1 VRQVSWRK
9 TRPNR
14 QFVLYALGTVAIF
27 ALFFAFFFWS
37 RAAVIA
43 GG

>member
-1 VRQVSWRK
+1 VV
-9 TRPNR
+9 
-14 QFVLYALGTVAIF
+14 YALGAVAVF
-27 ALFFAFFFWS
+27 ALFFGFFFWS